1 MPDKIVSTAVSIFI
15 KVIDIEKISKI
26 ADYIYI
32 RSYER
37 E

>member
-1 MPDKIVSTAVSIFI
+1 MPDKIVSTAVSIFP
-15 KVIDIEKISKI
+15 KVIDMEKISKI

-32 RSYER
+32 MAYEI